1 MSLEIFLTQ
10 LVKIRWLL
18 CTVNKRQLTNKDFMG
33 LNYTIDCRACGSHT
47 EFSTTMRCQADATS
61 ALHIADHIDTECA
74 IRCPVCR
81 ARLNTSQ
88 TEFLSQVSI
97 SLEA

>member
-1 MSLEIFLTQ
+1 
-10 LVKIRWLL
+10 
-18 CTVNKRQLTNKDFMG
+18 
-33 LNYTIDCRACGSHT
+33 
-47 EFSTTMRCQADATS
+47 MRYDNIQEAV
-61 ALHIADHIDTECA
+61 HIDTECA